1 MNKRVTI
8 LWSLILTFSLSLSPA
23 SKLGERIMFAATL
36 KQLFIA
42 FRLPILVFAAVLAIG
57 LPATAQDDKQLEKQR
72 KEEQKRQERAA
83 KQEEKAAKIDAKNE
97 RLYEEIKSYSQKK
110 YNTEP
115 VFKDAVDYRYR
126 EIRRNH
132 IESAY
137 NINMRPSNAKLI
149 NRDGEKL
156 VFEDTLYDN
165 PLAQDY
171 VNRVGQSLIPANSK
185 NLYAFRIIQNP
196 VPEASSMSTGTV
208 YISTG
213 YLAAVDNEAQLAYIL
228 GHEISH
234 VEKEHWFDDALVSL
248 GAQAYHESKAR
259 KVAIFSTIIGV
270 VAGGIAGG
278 GDGAIAGAYLAISLA
293 PTISKLFSPGVVN
306 WEKVQEDEADIE
318 SMRYMFNRN
327 YDVREVP
334 KFYDRMGQMTA
345 DPRSH
350 TGFIAAPDRVK
361 ERLLAYTSAST
372 QFVKNGALAGSVN
385 LAENRKAFTGGDKSK
400 NPAATGARG
409 IARMLNETL
418 ASDIQKKLD
427 AGELIAGE
435 PEFSNVMALVK
446 RDNGIRAF
454 QFDMFQM
461 ARANLEDSLANR
473 SSDPSAY
480 YYYGKVLKQTA
491 RNPTEIS
498 KALENLS
505 QAVSLDQRQTIAEPY
520 LYRAM
525 LRLTER
531 NPNEINSIVNDLK
544 TYVTIYQREN
554 AGTLPPN
561 MEFIYDFMQDMGAT
575 TYRASPAMNVATK
588 DIDPIRVAGG
598 GSQPAVQNVSAPQ
611 PTPSPAKPRGKQ

>member
-1 MNKRVTI
+1 M
-8 LWSLILTFSLSLSPA
+8 L
-23 SKLGERIMFAATL
+23 AANP
-36 KQLFIA
+36 KQLFHTL
-42 FRLPILVFAAVLAIG
+42 RLSILVFVAVLSIG
-57 LPATAQDDKQLEKQR
+57 LPVTAQDDKQAEKQR
-72 KEEQKRQERAA
+72 KEEQKRQEKAA

-97 RLYEEIKSYSQKK
+97 RLYQDIKTYSRNK
-110 YNTEP
+110 YNTDP

-126 EIRRNH
+126 EIRRSH

-137 NINMRPSNAKLI
+137 SINMRPSNSKLV

-171 VNRVGQSLIPANSK
+171 INRVGQALVPASSK
-185 NLYAFRIIQNP
+185 NLYAFRILQNP
-196 VPEASSMSTGTV
+196 VPEARSMSTGTV

-234 VEKEHWFDDALVSL
+234 VEKEHWFEDALVSL
-248 GAQAYHESKAR
+248 GAQEYQEAKAR
-259 KVAIFSTIIGV
+259 KAAIIGSIV
-270 VAGGIAGG
+270 GGVLGGIAGG
-278 GDGAIAGAYLAISLA
+278 KDGAGTGIMWAMALA
-293 PTISKLFSPGVVN
+293 PTVSKLFSPGVVN
-306 WEKVQEDEADIE
+306 WDKAQEDEADIE
-318 SMRYMFNRN
+318 SMRLMFNRN

-334 KFYDRMGQMTA
+334 KFYERMATMTA
-345 DPRSH
+345 DPRTH
-350 TGFIAAPDRVK
+350 TGFIATPDRVK
-361 ERLLAYTSAST
+361 ERLMVYTSASA
-372 QFVKNGALAGSVN
+372 QFLKNGALAGSVN
-385 LAENRKAFTGGDKSK
+385 LAENRRAFIGGGGNKGK
-400 NPAATGARG
+400 NLAVTGARG

-418 ASDIQKKLD
+418 AADIKQKLD

-435 PEFSNVMALVK
+435 PEFSNVMALIK

-461 ARANLEDSLANR
+461 ARTNLEDSIANR

-491 RNPTEIS
+491 RNPTEVS

-505 QAVSLDQRQTIAEPY
+505 QAVALDQRQTIAEPY

-531 NPNEINSIVNDLK
+531 NPNEINSIINDLK

-554 AGTLPPN
+554 AGSLPPN

-588 DIDPIRVAGG
+588 DIDPIRIASGG
-598 GSQPAVQNVSAPQ
+598 GGAQPVVQNVPPPAA
-611 PTPSPAKPRGKQ
+611 SPAPARRKQ

>member
-1 MNKRVTI
+1 M
-8 LWSLILTFSLSLSPA
+8 L
-23 SKLGERIMFAATL
+23 AATL
-36 KQLFIA
+36 KQLFVT
-42 FRLPILVFAAVLAIG
+42 FRLPILVFVAVLAMG
-57 LPATAQDDKQLEKQR
+57 SPAAGQDDKQLEKQR
-72 KEEQKRQERAA
+72 KDEQKRQEKAA

-97 RLYEEIKSYSQKK
+97 RLYQEIKSYSRNK
-110 YNTEP
+110 YNSDP

-126 EIRRNH
+126 EIRRSH
-132 IESAY
+132 IETAY
-137 NINMRPSNAKLI
+137 SINMRPSNAKLV

-171 VNRVGQSLIPANSK
+171 INRVGQSLVPAGSK
-185 NLYAFRIIQNP
+185 NLYAFRILQNP
-196 VPEASSMSTGTV
+196 VPEARSMSTGTV

-234 VEKEHWFDDALVSL
+234 VEKEHWFEDALVSL
-248 GAQAYHESKAR
+248 GAQAYQESKAR
-259 KVAIFSTIIGV
+259 KAAIIGSIV
-270 VAGGIAGG
+270 GGVLGGIAGG
-278 GDGAIAGAYLAISLA
+278 GDGAVNGAYLAIALA
-293 PTISKLFSPGVVN
+293 PTVSKLFSPGIVN
-306 WEKVQEDEADIE
+306 WEKAQEDEADVE

-334 KFYDRMGQMTA
+334 KFYERMATMTA
-345 DPRSH
+345 DPRTQ

-361 ERLLAYTSAST
+361 ERLAAYSSASA
-372 QFVKNGALAGSVN
+372 QFIKNGALAGSIDV
-385 LAENRKAFTGGDKSK
+385 AQNRRAFASGGDKGK
-400 NPAATGARG
+400 NLAVTGARG

-418 ASDIQKKLD
+418 APEIQKKLD

-435 PEFSNVMALVK
+435 PEFSNVMALIK

-461 ARANLEDSLANR
+461 ARTNLEDSIANR

-491 RNPTEIS
+491 RNPTEVS

-505 QAVSLDQRQTIAEPY
+505 QAVALDQRQTIAEPY

-554 AGTLPPN
+554 AGALPPN

-575 TYRASPAMNVATK
+575 AYRASPAMNVATK

-598 GSQPAVQNVSAPQ
+598 GSPPAVQNAPP
-611 PTPSPAKPRGKQ
+611 PTASPATSRRKQ

>member
-1 MNKRVTI
+1 M
-8 LWSLILTFSLSLSPA
+8 L
-23 SKLGERIMFAATL
+23 AATL
-36 KQLFIA
+36 KQLFIT
-42 FRLPILVFAAVLAIG
+42 FRFPILVFAAVLAIN
-57 LPATAQDDKQLEKQR
+57 LPATAQDDKQR
-72 KEEQKRQERAA
+72 KEEQKRQEKAA

-97 RLYEEIKSYSQKK
+97 RLYQEIKSYSRNK
-110 YNTEP
+110 YNSDP

-126 EIRRNH
+126 EIRRSH

-137 NINMRPSNAKLI
+137 NINMRPSNAKLV

-156 VFEDTLYDN
+156 IFEDTLYDN

-171 VNRVGQSLIPANSK
+171 INRVGQSLVPASSK
-185 NLYAFRIIQNP
+185 NLYAFRILQNP
-196 VPEASSMSTGTV
+196 IPEARSMSTGTV

-228 GHEISH
+228 GHEIAH
-234 VEKEHWFDDALVSL
+234 VEKEHWFEDALVSL
-248 GAQAYHESKAR
+248 GAEAYQESKAR
-259 KVAIFSTIIGV
+259 KAAIIGSIV
-270 VAGGIAGG
+270 GGVIGGIAGG
-278 GDGAIAGAYLAISLA
+278 GDGAFRGAYLAMTLA
-293 PTISKLFSPGVVN
+293 PTVSKLFSPGVVN
-306 WEKVQEDEADIE
+306 WEKAQEDEADIE
-318 SMRYMFNRN
+318 SMRFMFNRN

-334 KFYDRMGQMTA
+334 KFYERMATMTS
-345 DPRSH
+345 DPRTQ

-361 ERLLAYTSAST
+361 ERLTAYNSASA
-372 QFVKNGALAGSVN
+372 QFIKSGAIAGSVN
-385 LAENRKAFTGGDKSK
+385 VAENRRAFTGGDKGK
-400 NPAATGARG
+400 NLAVTGARG

-418 ASDIQKKLD
+418 APEIKQKLD

-435 PEFSNVMALVK
+435 PEFSNVMALIK

-461 ARANLEDSLANR
+461 ARTNLEDSIANR
-473 SSDPSAY
+473 STDPSAY

-491 RNPTEIS
+491 RNPTEVS

-505 QAVSLDQRQTIAEPY
+505 QAVALDQRQTIAEPY

-531 NPNEINSIVNDLK
+531 NPNEINAIINDLK

-554 AGTLPPN
+554 AGALPPN

-598 GSQPAVQNVSAPQ
+598 GSQPAMQNVTATQPAAP
-611 PTPSPAKPRGKQ
+611 PVKARGKN

>member
-1 MNKRVTI
+1 M
-8 LWSLILTFSLSLSPA
+8 L
-23 SKLGERIMFAATL
+23 AATL

-42 FRLPILVFAAVLAIG
+42 FRFPILVFAAVLAIG

-72 KEEQKRQERAA
+72 KEEQKRQEKAA

-97 RLYEEIKSYSQKK
+97 RLYQDIKSYSQNK
-110 YNTEP
+110 YNTDP

-126 EIRRNH
+126 NIRRNH
-132 IESAY
+132 IEFAY
-137 NINMRPSNAKLI
+137 IINTRPSNAKLV

-156 VFEDTLYDN
+156 IFEDTLYDN

-171 VNRVGQSLIPANSK
+171 VNRVGQLLVPASSK
-185 NLYAFRIIQNP
+185 NLYAFRILQNP
-196 VPEASSMSTGTV
+196 VPEARSMSTGTV

-228 GHEISH
+228 GHEIAH

-248 GAQAYHESKAR
+248 GAQAYQESKAR
-259 KVAIFSTIIGV
+259 KAAIIGMV
-270 VAGGIAGG
+270 LGGIAGGIAGG
-278 GDGAIAGAYLAISLA
+278 GDGAVAGAYLAIALA
-293 PTISKLFSPGVVN
+293 PTVSKLFSPGIVN
-306 WEKVQEDEADIE
+306 WEKVQEDESDIE

-334 KFYDRMGQMTA
+334 KFYERMAQMTA
-345 DPRSH
+345 DPRTH
-350 TGFIAAPDRVK
+350 TGFIAAPDRVN
-361 ERLLAYTSAST
+361 ERLSAYKSASA

-385 LAENRKAFTGGDKSK
+385 LAENRKAFAGGGKSN
-400 NPAATGARG
+400 NPAVTGARG

-418 ASDIQKKLD
+418 APDIQKKLD

-435 PEFSNVMALVK
+435 PEFSNIMALIK

-461 ARANLEDSLANR
+461 ARTNLEDSLANR

-491 RNPTEIS
+491 RNSTEIS

-505 QAVSLDQRQTIAEPY
+505 QAVLLDQRQTIAEPY

-531 NPNEINSIVNDLK
+531 NPNEINSIINDLK

-561 MEFIYDFMQDMGAT
+561 MEFIYDFMQDMGAM

-588 DIDPIRVAGG
+588 DIDPIRIASG
-598 GSQPAVQNVSAPQ
+598 GSQPGGQNVPAPQ
-611 PTPSPAKPRGKQ
+611 PAASPAKPRGKQ

>member
-1 MNKRVTI
+1 M
-8 LWSLILTFSLSLSPA
+8 L
-23 SKLGERIMFAATL
+23 AATL
-36 KQLFIA
+36 KQFFIS
-42 FRLPILVFAAVLAIG
+42 FRLSILVFAAILTIS
-57 LPATAQDDKQLEKQR
+57 LPAAAQDEKQLEKQR
-72 KEEQKRQERAA
+72 KEEQKRQEKAA

-97 RLYEEIKSYSQKK
+97 RLYQEIKSYSRNK
-110 YNTEP
+110 YNTDP

-126 EIRRNH
+126 EIRRSH

-156 VFEDTLYDN
+156 IFEDTLYDN

-171 VNRVGQSLIPANSK
+171 VNRVGQALVPANSK
-185 NLYAFRIIQNP
+185 NLYAFRILQNP
-196 VPEASSMSTGTV
+196 VPEARSMSTGTV

-228 GHEISH
+228 GHEIAH
-234 VEKEHWFDDALVSL
+234 VEREHWFDDALVSL
-248 GAQAYHESKAR
+248 GAQAYQESKAR
-259 KVAIFSTIIGV
+259 KAAIIGGIV
-270 VAGGIAGG
+270 GGITGGIVGG
-278 GDGAIAGAYLAISLA
+278 GDGAAIGTLLAIAYA
-293 PTISKLFSPGVVN
+293 PTISKLFSPGVIN
-306 WEKVQEDEADIE
+306 WEKAQEDESDIE

-334 KFYDRMGQMTA
+334 KFYERMATMTA
-345 DPRSH
+345 DPRTQ
-350 TGFIAAPDRVK
+350 TGFIAAPDRVR
-361 ERLLAYTSAST
+361 ERLLAFTSASA
-372 QFVKNGALAGSVN
+372 QFIKDGAIAGSVN
-385 LAENRKAFTGGDKSK
+385 LADNRKAFVGGNDKGK
-400 NPAATGARG
+400 NLAVTGARG
-409 IARMLNETL
+409 IARMLNATL
-418 ASDIQKKLD
+418 APEIQKKLD

-435 PEFSNVMALVK
+435 PEFSNVMALIK

-461 ARANLEDSLANR
+461 ARTNLEDSIANR

-491 RNPTEIS
+491 RNPTEVS

-505 QAVSLDQRQTIAEPY
+505 QAIAVDQRQTIAEPY

-525 LRLTER
+525 LRLSER
-531 NPNEINSIVNDLK
+531 NPNEINSIINDLK
-544 TYVTIYQREN
+544 TYVMIYQREN

-588 DIDPIRVAGG
+588 DIDPIRIAGG
-598 GSQPAVQNVSAPQ
+598 ASQPATQNVTAPQ
-611 PTPSPAKPRGKQ
+611 PAAAPAKARGKN

>member
-1 MNKRVTI
+1 MSAT
-8 LWSLILTFSLSLSPA
+8 
-23 SKLGERIMFAATL
+23 TL
-36 KQLFIA
+36 KQLFHTLR
-42 FRLPILVFAAVLAIG
+42 FPILVFVAVLSIA

-72 KEEQKRQERAA
+72 KEEQKRQEKAA

-97 RLYEEIKSYSQKK
+97 RLYQEIKSYSRNK
-110 YNTEP
+110 YNSDP
-115 VFKDAVDYRYR
+115 LFKDAVDHRYR
-126 EIRRNH
+126 EIRRSH

-137 NINMRPSNAKLI
+137 SINMRPSNSKLV

-171 VNRVGQSLIPANSK
+171 INRVGQSLVPASSK
-185 NLYAFRIIQNP
+185 NLYAFRILQNP
-196 VPEASSMSTGTV
+196 VPEARSMSTGTV

-228 GHEISH
+228 GHEIAH
-234 VEKEHWFDDALVSL
+234 VEKEHWFEDALVSL
-248 GAQAYHESKAR
+248 GAQAYQEAKAR
-259 KVAIFSTIIGV
+259 KAAIIGSIV
-270 VAGGIAGG
+270 GGIVGGIAGG
-278 GDGAIAGAYLAISLA
+278 GDGAANGILWAIALA
-293 PTISKLFSPGVVN
+293 PTVSKLFSPGVVN
-306 WEKVQEDEADIE
+306 WEKAQEDESDTE

-334 KFYDRMGQMTA
+334 KFYERMATMTA
-345 DPRSH
+345 DPRTQ

-361 ERLLAYTSAST
+361 ERLSAYASASA
-372 QFVKNGALAGSVN
+372 QFIKNGALAGSIDV
-385 LAENRKAFTGGDKSK
+385 AENRKAFAGGRDKGK
-400 NPAATGARG
+400 NLAVTGARG

-418 ASDIQKKLD
+418 APDIQKKLD

-435 PEFSNVMALVK
+435 PEFSNVMALIK

-461 ARANLEDSLANR
+461 ARTNLEDSIANR

-491 RNPTEIS
+491 RNPTEVS

-505 QAVSLDQRQTIAEPY
+505 QAVALDQRQTIAEPY

-531 NPNEINSIVNDLK
+531 NPNEINSIINDLK

-561 MEFIYDFMQDMGAT
+561 MEFIYDFMQDMGVT

-598 GSQPAVQNVSAPQ
+598 VAQPATPNVAQPAAAAP
-611 PTPSPAKPRGKQ
+611 ARPRGKQ

>member
-1 MNKRVTI
+1 M
-8 LWSLILTFSLSLSPA
+8 S
-23 SKLGERIMFAATL
+23 AATL
-36 KQLFIA
+36 KQLFHTL
-42 FRLPILVFAAVLAIG
+42 RLTILVFAAVLSMG
-57 LPATAQDDKQLEKQR
+57 FPATAQDAKQLEKQR
-72 KEEQKRQERAA
+72 KEEQKRQEKAA

-97 RLYEEIKSYSQKK
+97 RLYQEIKSYSRNK
-110 YNTEP
+110 YNSDPT
-115 VFKDAVDYRYR
+115 FKDAVDQRYR
-126 EIRRNH
+126 EIRRSH

-137 NINMRPSNAKLI
+137 SINMRASNAKLV

-171 VNRVGQSLIPANSK
+171 INRVGQALVPPGSK
-185 NLYAFRIIQNP
+185 NLYAFRILQNP
-196 VPEASSMSTGTV
+196 VPEARSMSTGTV

-234 VEKEHWFDDALVSL
+234 VEKEHWLEDALVSL
-248 GAQAYHESKAR
+248 GAQAHQESKAR
-259 KVAIFSTIIGV
+259 KAAIIGSIV
-270 VAGGIAGG
+270 SNIVGGEAGE
-278 GDGAIAGAYLAISLA
+278 YLAVTLV

-306 WEKVQEDEADIE
+306 WEKAQEDEADIE

-334 KFYDRMGQMTA
+334 KFYERMATMTA
-345 DPRSH
+345 DPRTQ

-361 ERLLAYTSAST
+361 DRLSAYASASA
-372 QFVKNGALAGSVN
+372 QFIKNGAIAGSIDV
-385 LAENRKAFTGGDKSK
+385 AENRKAFTGGRDKGK
-400 NPAATGARG
+400 NLAVTGARG

-418 ASDIQKKLD
+418 APDIQKKLD

-435 PEFSNVMALVK
+435 PEFSNVMALIK

-461 ARANLEDSLANR
+461 ARTNLEDSIANR

-491 RNPTEIS
+491 RNPTEVS

-505 QAVSLDQRQTIAEPY
+505 QAVALDQRQTIAEPY

-531 NPNEINSIVNDLK
+531 NPNEINAIINDLK

-588 DIDPIRVAGG
+588 DIEPIRVAGG
-598 GSQPAVQNVSAPQ
+598 ASQPAAQNVSQPAAAP
-611 PTPSPAKPRGKQ
+611 ARPRGKQ

>member
-1 MNKRVTI
+1 M
-8 LWSLILTFSLSLSPA
+8 L
-23 SKLGERIMFAATL
+23 AANL
-36 KQLFIA
+36 KQLFNT
-42 FRLPILVFAAVLAIG
+42 FRLTILIFVAVLAIA
-57 LPATAQDDKQLEKQR
+57 LPAAAQDDKQAEKQR
-72 KEEQKRQERAA
+72 KDEQKRQEKAA

-97 RLYEEIKSYSQKK
+97 RLYQEIKSYSRNK
-110 YNTEP
+110 YNTDP
-115 VFKDAVDYRYR
+115 IFKDAVDNRYR
-126 EIRRNH
+126 EIRRSH

-137 NINMRPSNAKLI
+137 SINMRPSNSKLV

-171 VNRVGQSLIPANSK
+171 INRVGQSLVPASSK
-185 NLYAFRIIQNP
+185 NLYAFRILQNP
-196 VPEASSMSTGTV
+196 VPEARSMSTGTV

-234 VEKEHWFDDALVSL
+234 VEKEHWFEDALVSL
-248 GAQAYHESKAR
+248 GAQAYQEAKAR
-259 KVAIFSTIIGV
+259 KAAIIGSIV
-270 VAGGIAGG
+270 GGVIGGIAGG
-278 GDGAIAGAYLAISLA
+278 GDGAVNGAYLAIALA
-293 PTISKLFSPGVVN
+293 PTVSKLFSPGIVN
-306 WEKVQEDEADIE
+306 WEKAQEDEADIE

-334 KFYDRMGQMTA
+334 KFYERMATMTA
-345 DPRSH
+345 DPRTQ

-361 ERLLAYTSAST
+361 ERLAAYGSASA
-372 QFVKNGALAGSVN
+372 QFIKNGALAGSIDV
-385 LAENRKAFTGGDKSK
+385 AQNRKAFTGGGDKGK
-400 NPAATGARG
+400 NLAVTGARG

-418 ASDIQKKLD
+418 APDIQKKLD

-435 PEFSNVMALVK
+435 PEFSNVMALIK

-461 ARANLEDSLANR
+461 ARTNLEDSIANR
-473 SSDPSAY
+473 STDPSAY

-491 RNPTEIS
+491 RNPTEVS

-505 QAVSLDQRQTIAEPY
+505 QAVALDQRQTIAEPY

-531 NPNEINSIVNDLK
+531 NPNEINSIINDLK

-598 GSQPAVQNVSAPQ
+598 SSQPAVQNVSQ
-611 PTPSPAKPRGKQ
+611 PAASPARLRGKQ

>member
-1 MNKRVTI
+1 M
-8 LWSLILTFSLSLSPA
+8 L
-23 SKLGERIMFAATL
+23 AATL
-36 KQLFIA
+36 KQLFNPL
-42 FRLPILVFAAVLAIG
+42 RLPILVFAAVLAINF
-57 LPATAQDDKQLEKQR
+57 PATAQDDKQLEKQR
-72 KEEQKRQERAA
+72 REEQKRQEKAA
-83 KQEEKAAKIDAKNE
+83 KQEEKAAKIEAKNE
-97 RLYEEIKSYSQKK
+97 RLYQEIKSYSRNK
-110 YNTEP
+110 YNTDP
-115 VFKDAVDYRYR
+115 VFKDAVDHRYR
-126 EIRRNH
+126 EIRRSH

-137 NINMRPSNAKLI
+137 SINMRPSNAKLI

-171 VNRVGQSLIPANSK
+171 INRVGQSLVPAGSK
-185 NLYAFRIIQNP
+185 NLYAFRILQNP
-196 VPEASSMSTGTV
+196 VPEARSMSTGTV

-228 GHEISH
+228 GHEIAH
-234 VEKEHWFDDALVSL
+234 VEKEHWLDDALVSL
-248 GAQAYHESKAR
+248 GAQAYQESKAR
-259 KVAIFSTIIGV
+259 KAALIGTIVSTIV
-270 VAGGIAGG
+270 G
-278 GDGAIAGAYLAISLA
+278 GDTGALLAVALV

-306 WEKVQEDEADIE
+306 WEKAQEDESDIE

-334 KFYDRMGQMTA
+334 KFYERMATMTA
-345 DPRSH
+345 DPRTH

-361 ERLLAYTSAST
+361 DRLSAYVSAST
-372 QFVKNGALAGSVN
+372 QFIKSGAIAGAIDV
-385 LAENRKAFTGGDKSK
+385 AANRKAFTGGGDKGK
-400 NPAATGARG
+400 NLAVTGARG

-418 ASDIQKKLD
+418 AADIKQKLD
-427 AGELIAGE
+427 AGELIASE
-435 PEFSNVMALVK
+435 PEFSNVMALIK

-461 ARANLEDSLANR
+461 ARTNLEDSIANR

-491 RNPTEIS
+491 RNPTEVS

-505 QAVSLDQRQTIAEPY
+505 QAVALDQRQTIAEPY

-531 NPNEINSIVNDLK
+531 NPNEINSIINDLK

-554 AGTLPPN
+554 GGNLPPN

-598 GSQPAVQNVSAPQ
+598 APQ
-611 PTPSPAKPRGKQ
+611 PAAQNVPQPAASPAASRKRQ

>member
-1 MNKRVTI
+1 
-8 LWSLILTFSLSLSPA
+8 
-23 SKLGERIMFAATL
+23 
-36 KQLFIA
+36 
-42 FRLPILVFAAVLAIG
+42 
-57 LPATAQDDKQLEKQR
+57 
-72 KEEQKRQERAA
+72 
-83 KQEEKAAKIDAKNE
+83 
-97 RLYEEIKSYSQKK
+97 
-110 YNTEP
+110 
-115 VFKDAVDYRYR
+115 
-126 EIRRNH
+126 
-132 IESAY
+132 
-137 NINMRPSNAKLI
+137 
-149 NRDGEKL
+149 
-156 VFEDTLYDN
+156 
-165 PLAQDY
+165 
-171 VNRVGQSLIPANSK
+171 K
-185 NLYAFRIIQNP
+185 NLYAFRILQNP
-196 VPEASSMSTGTV
+196 VPEARSMSTGTV

-228 GHEISH
+228 GHEIAH
-234 VEKEHWFDDALVSL
+234 VEKEHWLEDALVSL
-248 GAQAYHESKAR
+248 GAPAYQEAKAR
-259 KVAIFSTIIGV
+259 KAAIIGTIV
-270 VAGGIAGG
+270 SGIVGGIAGG
-278 GDGAIAGAYLAISLA
+278 REGAYLAISLA
-293 PTISKLFSPGVVN
+293 PTISKLFSPGIVN
-306 WEKVQEDEADIE
+306 WEKAQEDESDIE

-334 KFYDRMGQMTA
+334 KFYERMATMTA
-345 DPRSH
+345 DPRTQ

-361 ERLLAYTSAST
+361 ERLSAYTSASA
-372 QFVKNGALAGSVN
+372 QFIKNGAIAGSIDV
-385 LAENRKAFTGGDKSK
+385 AENRKAFAGGRDKGK
-400 NPAATGARG
+400 NLAVTGARG

-418 ASDIQKKLD
+418 APDIQKKLD

-435 PEFSNVMALVK
+435 PEFSNVMALIK

-461 ARANLEDSLANR
+461 ARTNLEDSITIR

-491 RNPTEIS
+491 RNPTEVS

-505 QAVSLDQRQTIAEPY
+505 QAVALDQRQTIAEPY

-531 NPNEINSIVNDLK
+531 NPNEINSIINDLK

-598 GSQPAVQNVSAPQ
+598 ASQPAAQNVVQPAPA
-611 PTPSPAKPRGKQ
+611 PARPRGKQ

>member
-1 MNKRVTI
+1 
-8 LWSLILTFSLSLSPA
+8 
-23 SKLGERIMFAATL
+23 
-36 KQLFIA
+36 
-42 FRLPILVFAAVLAIG
+42 
-57 LPATAQDDKQLEKQR
+57 
-72 KEEQKRQERAA
+72 
-83 KQEEKAAKIDAKNE
+83 
-97 RLYEEIKSYSQKK
+97 
-110 YNTEP
+110 
-115 VFKDAVDYRYR
+115 
-126 EIRRNH
+126 
-132 IESAY
+132 
-137 NINMRPSNAKLI
+137 
-149 NRDGEKL
+149 
-156 VFEDTLYDN
+156 
-165 PLAQDY
+165 
-171 VNRVGQSLIPANSK
+171 
-185 NLYAFRIIQNP
+185 
-196 VPEASSMSTGTV
+196 MSTGTV

-248 GAQAYHESKAR
+248 GAQAYQESKAR
-259 KVAIFSTIIGV
+259 RVAIISTVIGV
-270 VAGGIAGG
+270 VGGGIAGG
-278 GDGAIAGAYLAISLA
+278 GDGAIAGAYVAIALA
-293 PTISKLFSPGVVN
+293 PTVSKLFSPGVVN

-334 KFYDRMGQMTA
+334 KFYERMATMTA
-345 DPRSH
+345 DPRAH

-361 ERLLAYTSAST
+361 ERLSAYNSASA
-372 QFVKNGALAGSVN
+372 QFVKSGALVGSINV
-385 LAENRKAFTGGDKSK
+385 AENRKAFTGGGDKGK
-400 NPAATGARG
+400 NLPPTGARG

-418 ASDIQKKLD
+418 APDIQKKLD

-435 PEFSNVMALVK
+435 PEFSNVMALIK

-461 ARANLEDSLANR
+461 ARTNLEDSIANR

-505 QAVSLDQRQTIAEPY
+505 QAVLLDHRQTIAEPY

-531 NPNEINSIVNDLK
+531 NPNEISSIINDLK

-575 TYRASPAMNVATK
+575 TYRATPAMNVATK

-598 GSQPAVQNVSAPQ
+598 GSQPAAQNVSAPQ
-611 PTPSPAKPRGKQ
+611 PAVQNVPVPQPTPTTAKRRGKQ